1 MTFEKDLAK
10 HFTDKTKKIRYGNII
25 KSILNPTKFLIKHLG
40 FHARSWLGFMD
51 FTGVQ
56 RQF

>member
-25 KSILNPTKFLIKHLG
+25 ISILNPTKFLIKHLG
-40 FHARSWLGFMD
+40 FHARS
-51 FTGVQ
+51 
-56 RQF
+56 